1 MKKYIASSLETH
13 LFFGRIMKEHAL
25 FLQAAFPAGE
35 TGYRNRANCYRES
48 FEKVLRQA
56 VRLADGA
63 VGEDVLRSGE
73 VFTEFTV
80 TAEQQT
86 ERLTKIPIDFRI
98 TQAEK
103 RLRAGCVNSMDRRM
117 AGQISQLNQ
126 HVLRL
131 LSGLIMFKKQILREV
146 TFCRLFTANYPLL
159 IEHIIREAQLYQQ
172 IIAALEERSCMPME
186 TVGET
191 EQFWNQIMMEH
202 ALFIR
207 GMLDPT
213 ECELVETADTFA
225 VDYCRLLEEAEK
237 QNCRSMDGLTE
248 KTLETTKR
256 YRDFKAAGAEGITEC
271 GIRSVILPLLADH
284 VLREANHYLR
294 ILKEERV

>member
-25 FLQAAFPAGE
+25 FLQAAFQAGE
-35 TGYRNRANCYRES
+35 TGYRNRANFYRES

-126 HVLRL
+126 HVLR
-131 LSGLIMFKKQILREV
+131 
-146 TFCRLFTANYPLL
+146 
-159 IEHIIREAQLYQQ
+159 
-172 IIAALEERSCMPME
+172 
-186 TVGET
+186 
-191 EQFWNQIMMEH
+191 
-202 ALFIR
+202 
-207 GMLDPT
+207 
-213 ECELVETADTFA
+213 
-225 VDYCRLLEEAEK
+225 
-237 QNCRSMDGLTE
+237 
-248 KTLETTKR
+248 
-256 YRDFKAAGAEGITEC
+256 
-271 GIRSVILPLLADH
+271 
-284 VLREANHYLR
+284 EANHYLR

>member
-1 MKKYIASSLETH
+1 MKEFITTSLETH

-35 TGYRNRANCYRES
+35 TEYRNKANWFREE
-48 FEKVLRQA
+48 FEKILRQT
-56 VRLADGA
+56 VRLSDGM

-80 TAEQQT
+80 MAEQQT
-86 ERLTKIPIDFRI
+86 GRLTKIPIDFRI

-103 RLRAGCVNSMDRRM
+103 KLRAGCAKYADKRM
-117 AGQISQLNQ
+117 VWQIRQLNR

-146 TFCRLFTANYPLL
+146 TSCRLYTANYPLL
-159 IEHIIREAQLYQQ
+159 IEHIIREAELYRQ
-172 IIAALEERSCMPME
+172 IITMLEEKTCMSSE
-186 TVGET
+186 NIVET
-191 EQFWNQIMMEH
+191 ELFWNQIMMEH

-207 GMLDPT
+207 GLLDPT

-225 VDYCRLLEEAEK
+225 EDYFRLLEEAK
-237 QNCRSMDGLTE
+237 RQDCKTMNGLT
-248 KTLETTKR
+248 KRTLETTKR
-256 YRDFKAAGAEGITEC
+256 YRDFKAAGTKGITGC
-271 GIRSVILPLLADH
+271 DIRSIILPLLADH

-294 ILKEERV
+294 ILKQEGE